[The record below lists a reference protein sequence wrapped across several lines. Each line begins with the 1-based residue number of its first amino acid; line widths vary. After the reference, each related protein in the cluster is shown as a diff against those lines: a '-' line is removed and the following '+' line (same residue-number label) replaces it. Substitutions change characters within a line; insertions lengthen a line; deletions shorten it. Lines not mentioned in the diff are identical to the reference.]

1 MSSSS
6 GSSSS
11 SDSSSNGSSK
21 NKNKE
26 KRAMVAEIMYDYDA
40 VKRVLNVKELS
51 LPLIFRKD
59 YFSESDAAAAGG
71 IGWRGAY
78 SCVRVFIAESDLRSS
93 SAVLD
98 RMSWKNFSVLYTEAL
113 RILNNSR

>member
-1 MSSSS
+1 M
-6 GSSSS
+6 GSFHHIWHYYIWCYCKM
-11 SDSSSNGSSK
+11 DSSK

-40 VKRVLNVKELS
+40 VKRVLNVKELC

-59 YFSESDAAAAGG
+59 YFSESAAGG
-71 IGWRGAY
+71 IGWRGAH
-78 SCVRVFIAESDLRSS
+78 SCVRVFIAESELRSS

-98 RMSWKNFSVLYTEAL
+98 RLSWREFSVLYTEAL
-113 RILNNSR
+113 RDLNNSR

>member
-6 GSSSS
+6 GSNNGSN
-11 SDSSSNGSSK
+11 NGSSK

-59 YFSESDAAAAGG
+59 YFSESATGEL
-71 IGWRGAY
+71 GWRGKERR
-78 SCVRVFIAESDLRSS
+78 SHVRVFIAESDLRSS

-98 RMSWKNFSVLYTEAL
+98 RLSWREFSISYTNAL
-113 RILNNSR
+113 RTLNNELLE

>member
-11 SDSSSNGSSK
+11 SDSSSNGSS
-21 NKNKE
+21 KNKE

-59 YFSESDAAAAGG
+59 YFSESDAAATGG
-71 IGWRGAY
+71 FGWRGTY